1 MSNTPL
7 EEGQAN
13 MPQVDPVLSEP
24 GCHDVVGQSSS
35 SADPLGRALFEY
47 QGKTYVVTFFRDQP
61 IDGAHFEQLL
71 PVIWPAALE
80 GNPN

>member
-1 MSNTPL
+1 MSNLPVG
-7 EEGQAN
+7 EGQAN
-13 MPQVDPVLSEP
+13 MPQVDQLLSEP
-24 GCHDVVGQSSS
+24 GCHDVAGQSSS
-35 SADPLGRALFEY
+35 DDPLGRALFEY
-47 QGKTYVVTFFRDQP
+47 QGKTYLVTFFRDQP